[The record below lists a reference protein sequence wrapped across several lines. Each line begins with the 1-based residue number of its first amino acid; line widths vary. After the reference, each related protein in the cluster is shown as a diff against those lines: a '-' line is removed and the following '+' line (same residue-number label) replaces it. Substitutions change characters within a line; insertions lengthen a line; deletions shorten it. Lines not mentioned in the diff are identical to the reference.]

1 MHQGAFGRP
10 AGRTGAATAL
20 RRMVCTYH
28 VHLPI
33 CIRMSC
39 DRALCSEELG
49 DWMLYDESIR
59 YKAGWVLSIRFMTN
73 TDDHNTGMVHSYLRS
88 MLTHPYARRLLR
100 RVSALSRE
108 Q

>member
-1 MHQGAFGRP
+1 MCLFYWSVKLIASSDGLYLSCTLTYLYTHVMAP
-10 AGRTGAATAL
+10 SAV
-20 RRMVCTYH
+20 RR
-28 VHLPI
+28 
-33 CIRMSC
+33 
-39 DRALCSEELG
+39 ELG

-73 TDDHNTGMVHSYLRS
+73 KDDHSTGMVHSYLRS